1 MTRRIFAAAIIL
13 LCAFAPIVLAQT
25 DSPATQFY
33 FVFLALPANAPQL
46 SKEASEKVQ
55 EDHMANIRKLY
66 AEQKLVMA
74 GPFLDRSTLRGIFVF
89 KATSLAQ
96 AQEWANSDP
105 AVRAGRLAPEVFGP
119 WQVDPGLIHH
129 SEKTE
134 DLEQYTLVSLKKGE
148 KWDPASPAFS
158 ETVKRHHAFVKAMFD
173 SGNLAIAGIVPP
185 DSSGELR
192 GVAIYRKRPDETSK
206 LIQADPAV
214 AAGIIKNEMHPWAT
228 GAGVLAS
235 GQPMK

>member
-1 MTRRIFAAAIIL
+1 
-13 LCAFAPIVLAQT
+13 
-25 DSPATQFY
+25 
-33 FVFLALPANAPQL
+33 
-46 SKEASEKVQ
+46 
-55 EDHMANIRKLY
+55 
-66 AEQKLVMA
+66 
-74 GPFLDRSTLRGIFVF
+74 
-89 KATSLAQ
+89 
-96 AQEWANSDP
+96 
-105 AVRAGRLAPEVFGP
+105 
-119 WQVDPGLIHH
+119 
-129 SEKTE
+129 
-134 DLEQYTLVSLKKGE
+134 
-148 KWDPASPAFS
+148 
-158 ETVKRHHAFVKAMFD
+158 MFD